1 MLNSE
6 SLDKP
11 DNLQAKFHRLINFFF
26 QSEYFRK
33 ISKKISDPSNSPQCY
48 YNLLKT
54 LLNGKKNSLYITNFS
69 Q

>member
-11 DNLQAKFHRLINFFF
+11 DNLQAKFNRLINFFF

-33 ISKKISDPSNSPQCY
+33 ISKKISDPSNSPKCY
-48 YNLLKT
+48 YNLLQT
-54 LLNGKKNSLYITNFS
+54 LLNGKKNSLYTTTFS